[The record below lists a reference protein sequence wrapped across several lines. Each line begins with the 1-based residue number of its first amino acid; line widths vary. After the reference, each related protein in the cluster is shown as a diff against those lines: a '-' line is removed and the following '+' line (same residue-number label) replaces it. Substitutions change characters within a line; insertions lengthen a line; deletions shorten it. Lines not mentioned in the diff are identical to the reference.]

1 MTAARRLA
9 AMLGAMIVCALTA
22 ASPAFARTNHA
33 LIVAV
38 TDYPNYNQRLWLKG
52 PNNDLVLAYTF
63 LTGLEGAA
71 AFEPGNIRLL
81 LTPRNEAQRAIAGAN
96 AQAPTR
102 EAILGALADIAEKAV
117 EGDFV
122 FVHLGGHG
130 SQQLNVSDPNET
142 DGKDEVFLPYDAGA
156 PTPGADGVST
166 YPNAITDNDFA
177 MALNAIRAKGADVW
191 AVFDFCHS
199 GSVTRGEE
207 IDRRIDMVADFGV
220 PPEQAPAAEDETS
233 RTLVAPL
240 TVGELEGSGSASS
253 STAVPLAAGV
263 SERGMLVAFF
273 AAQNTEPTKE
283 KPFLDEATQLA
294 LPYGIFSRAL
304 YGALATNRQPE
315 LSYRQL
321 ADAIFQTYLGWNRTT
336 PTPMFEGALDVAVM
350 GTDVSNPRMQWI
362 VKVEEGRITLP
373 AGRLHGV
380 TEGAELLALPS
391 PVAEADEAIGIFEVA
406 RVDALSSTLT
416 LVAGDGQAG
425 DATAL
430 PAGTFA
436 RLASVDYSFA
446 LTVARPE
453 TTETS
458 DPAEVARVNAA
469 LEEIATDATGQVK
482 IALVEPGAEEADVR
496 LAVMSNIEL
505 AQRDGSPAPTG
516 SPSPMLVIMDDTIE
530 ATFERIGAP
539 PQMTFSASADG
550 TPFESRLKD
559 NLTAIYRAVGL
570 SRLAGSSTFAPNA
583 VDLRYHV
590 QREGEDI
597 VEPVGIDAP
606 SNLWPGDGIY
616 LEFANRTQAPV
627 DLNVLYVETD
637 YEIKLMCRTRIG
649 AKESIFAPLI
659 RLYEEDIGSERLV
672 AVITEAKDRRQEDL
686 AYLTQTGLTRSMEL
700 PSGGLGGLLMQLGDG
715 ALERGGPL
723 ATAGDSDE
731 PLGAIVAFP
740 MTIVPLP
747 DGRTMSGEKLDD
759 PTNAPAQTE
768 VCTPPQ

>member
-1 MTAARRLA
+1 MTVARRLA
-9 AMLGAMIVCALTA
+9 AMLGAIIVCLLA
-22 ASPAFARTNHA
+22 AAAPAFARTNHA

-38 TDYPNYNQRLWLKG
+38 TDYPNYSQRLWLKG

-63 LTGLEGAA
+63 LTSLEGAA
-71 AFEPGNIRLL
+71 AFDPANIRLL
-81 LTPRNEAQRAIAGAN
+81 LTPKNEAQQAIAGGN
-96 AQAPTR
+96 AQNPTR
-102 EAILGALADIAEKAV
+102 EAILAALADIAAEAV

-130 SQQLNVSDPNET
+130 SQQLNVADPNET

-220 PPEQAPAAEDETS
+220 PPDQAPAEDESS
-233 RTLVAPL
+233 RALVAPL
-240 TVGELEGSGSASS
+240 DVGELQGGSAETN
-253 STAVPLAAGV
+253 TAVPLAAGV
-263 SERGMLVAFF
+263 SERGLLVAFF
-273 AAQNTEPTKE
+273 AAQNSEPTKE

-304 YGALATNRQPE
+304 YGALATNRHPE

-321 ADAIFQTYLGWNRTT
+321 ADAIFQTYFGWNRTT

-362 VKVEEGRITLP
+362 IKVEEGRITLP

-380 TEGAELLALPS
+380 SEGAQLLALPS
-391 PVAEADEAIGIFEVA
+391 PVAEADEAIGVFEVA
-406 RVDALSSTLT
+406 SVGALSSTLT
-416 LVAGDGQAG
+416 LVAGDGKAG

-453 TTETS
+453 TSETS
-458 DPAEVARVNAA
+458 DPAEVARVDAA
-469 LEEIATDATGQVK
+469 LDEIAADPTGQLK
-482 IALVEPGAEEADVR
+482 IALVEPGAGEADVR
-496 LAVMSNIEL
+496 LAVLSNIEI

-530 ATFERIGAP
+530 ATFDRVGTP
-539 PQMTFSASADG
+539 PQMTFSPSADG
-550 TPFESRLKD
+550 TPFESRLKN

-570 SRLAGSSTFAPNA
+570 SRLAGASTFAPNA
-583 VDLRYHV
+583 FDLRYHV
-590 QREGEDI
+590 QREGEDK
-597 VEPVGIDAP
+597 VEPIGIDAP

-616 LEFANRTQAPV
+616 LAFTNRTQAPV

-649 AKESIFAPLI
+649 AKESIFAPLV
-659 RLYEEDIGSERLV
+659 RLFEEDIGSERLI

-700 PSGGLGGLLMQLGDG
+700 PGGGLGGLLMQLGDG

-723 ATAGDSDE
+723 AATGASNE

-747 DGRTMSGEKLDD
+747 DGRAMSGQALEA
-759 PTNAPAQTE
+759 PSNAPAQTE